1 MNRVR
6 SSMQE
11 YLFLLNSFLLKRA
24 LLNYDVSKMVT
35 LFSNSSFGRNFLITI
50 SILIWATFSNS
61 LIAEDNA
68 SNLPAIKKVKE
79 GIYDFGGIIIDRK
92 SNSVSIPA
100 FSNQVNG
107 LVEYGVVHEDGKI
120 HESLFRTSIRPQIF
134 HTSFLLLK
142 FKPVEGFFQNL
153 WSDDPKPIDYSENCF
168 EILVSWEINGT
179 MYEKEIEK
187 LSINQ
192 NRNGPIKKKSFIFTG
207 SKMIEGTFLAES
219 SGSILA
225 IYSDESAVMNNSDYD
240 SSNDDVWIANKDE
253 MPPLEL
259 PVLIRF
265 HLPQ

>member
-1 MNRVR
+1 
-6 SSMQE
+6 MQE

-61 LIAEDNA
+61 LIAEDNG